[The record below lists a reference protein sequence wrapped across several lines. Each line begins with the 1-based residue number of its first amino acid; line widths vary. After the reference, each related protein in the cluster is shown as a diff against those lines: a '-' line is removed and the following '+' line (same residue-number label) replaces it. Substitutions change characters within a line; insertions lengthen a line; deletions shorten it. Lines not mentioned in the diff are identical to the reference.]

1 MHIVYCNGRFV
12 QEKDAKISV
21 FDRSYLYGEGSFETL
36 RAYDGAIP
44 FLNLHYYRLRENC
57 AALGLDLPLDEFAFG
72 RMLKQLAHRNKL
84 ADAYMRVT
92 VSAVGLSLGMDL
104 PRQLPVQVVA
114 FCRPLHERPAKWYS
128 RGAKLVIAKTVT
140 ADQPRLAM
148 LKSTNY
154 LSKMF
159 ARREANAAGA
169 ADALIRNVQGKI
181 LEGSASSLFAIR
193 GGRLSTPPIS
203 DGILPGVTR
212 SVVLGIADT
221 LLIPWRE
228 THFTEKTLQ
237 EADEIFITGSTS
249 EILPIA
255 EVIGICKT
263 KAPGPI
269 TKLLTTAYKNLVTS
283 QARSHSHS

>member
-1 MHIVYCNGRFV
+1 MTHLIYCNGRFV

-36 RAYDGAIP
+36 RAYNGHIS
-44 FLNLHYYRLRENC
+44 FLNLHFHRLRENC
-57 AALGLDLPLDEFAFG
+57 NALGLDLPLDEFAFG
-72 RMLKQLAHRNKL
+72 RMLQQLVNRNKL
-84 ADAYMRVT
+84 PNAYLRVT
-92 VSAVGLSLGMDL
+92 VSAVGLSMGMDL

-114 FCRPLHERPAKWYS
+114 FCRPLHERPAKWYT
-128 RGAKLVIAKTVT
+128 RGAKLIVAQTVM
-140 ADQPRLAM
+140 ADQPRLSM
-148 LKSTNY
+148 IKSTNY

-169 ADALIRNVQGKI
+169 ADALLTNARGRL
-181 LEGSASSLFAIR
+181 LEGSASNLFAIKN
-193 GGRLSTPPIS
+193 GRLITPPIS

-221 LLIPWRE
+221 LEVPWRE
-228 THFTEKTLQ
+228 AHFTEKTLR

-255 EVIGICKT
+255 EVVGICKT

-269 TKLLTTAYKNLVTS
+269 TKLLTIAYKSLV
-283 QARSHSHS
+283 

>member
-1 MHIVYCNGRFV
+1 
-12 QEKDAKISV
+12 
-21 FDRSYLYGEGSFETL
+21 LYGEGVFETL

-44 FLNLHYYRLRENC
+44 FLNLHYYRLRESC
-57 AALGLDLPLDEFAFG
+57 RALGLDLPLDEFAFG
-72 RMLKQLAHRNKL
+72 RMLKQLIHRNRL

-92 VSAVGLSLGMDL
+92 VSASGLSLGMDL
-104 PRQLPVQVVA
+104 PRHLPVQVVA
-114 FCRPLHERPAKWYS
+114 FCRPLHERPARWYA
-128 RGAKLVIAKTVT
+128 RGAKLIIAQTVT

-148 LKSTNY
+148 IKSTNY

-159 ARREANAAGA
+159 ARREANAVGA
-169 ADALIRNVQGKI
+169 ADALIKDVRGKI

-193 GGRLSTPPIS
+193 GGRLTTPPIS

-221 LLIPWRE
+221 LDIPWRE
-228 THFTEKTLQ
+228 IHFTEKTLQ
-237 EADEIFITGSTS
+237 QADEIFVTGSTS
-249 EILPIA
+249 EVLPIA

-269 TKLLTTAYKNLVTS
+269 TKLLTIAYKNLVTN
-283 QARSHSHS
+283 HNH